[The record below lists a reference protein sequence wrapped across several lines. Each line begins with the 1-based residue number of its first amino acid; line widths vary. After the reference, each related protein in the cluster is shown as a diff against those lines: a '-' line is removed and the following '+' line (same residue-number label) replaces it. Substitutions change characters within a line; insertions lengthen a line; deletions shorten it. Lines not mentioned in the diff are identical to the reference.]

1 MKPGTVRPHPPM
13 NTTRMASPF
22 LQASGWRNSER
33 EIEGSSWKD
42 GEEVRTEGRR
52 VGACVGLTGA
62 CCRRGAGRSP
72 GSPPPT
78 PSLSLGAPWS
88 PGSRTPEPCP
98 PLCRRGAP
106 LPGHLLAAW
115 LISIL
120 RVKGRGNNR
129 DSSWPLS
136 DFGLELHPPPRTR
149 YRPAGR
155 SPHPGLPAHP
165 RESGAPD
172 PGLGHG
178 IQNLPGPLPP
188 DFPPGT
194 QGDPQRNPVRR
205 RRRVWKPK
213 RLITGL
219 LTLD

>member
-1 MKPGTVRPHPPM
+1 MGKPGTVRPHPPVI
-13 NTTRMASPF
+13 TTRMESPF
-22 LQASGWRNSER
+22 CKLLGGGTGRLRGAVGGWR
-33 EIEGSSWKD
+33 
-42 GEEVRTEGRR
+42 
-52 VGACVGLTGA
+52 GLTGA
-62 CCRRGAGRSP
+62 CCRPGAGRSP

-88 PGSRTPEPCP
+88 PWSRTPEPCP
-98 PLCRRGAP
+98 PLCRRAAP
-106 LPGHLLAAW
+106 LPSHLLAAW

-120 RVKGRGNNR
+120 RVKGRGNKR
-129 DSSWPLS
+129 ASLWPLS
-136 DFGLELHPPPRTR
+136 DFGLGTPPTP
-149 YRPAGR
+149 YLALGAAPLGP

-178 IQNLPGPLPP
+178 IQNLPGPLSP